1 MTASQKIEKILKHL
15 NINAK
20 TFSEELGYERPQII
34 YDILKG
40 KTKRISENLA
50 TKISSVYTEID
61 RVWLLTDERTML
73 KDSNDNLTGTY
84 ENEAPEAEDEFDA
97 VDRANVIPLLPLE
110 AIAGGLQY
118 WSKSVELADCR
129 KVVSPIPGA
138 DFAIQVSG
146 DSMEPEIHNGTY
158 IYIKKINAR
167 SFIPWGN
174 TMVVDTENGVVV
186 KKLFP
191 IENHSDCILAKSV
204 NPAYPPFKIPT
215 NSIFGIYRVLGG
227 SFVVSTL

>member
-1 MTASQKIEKILKHL
+1 MLASQRLEYILKYL
-15 NINAK
+15 NLNAK
-20 TFSEELGYERPQII
+20 SFSEELGYERPQII
-34 YDILKG
+34 YDIIKG
-40 KTKRISENLA
+40 KTKTISGNIA
-50 TKISSVYTEID
+50 SKILSVFPEINK
-61 RVWLLTDERTML
+61 VWLLTGEGEML
-73 KDSNDNLTGTY
+73 KDDTK
-84 ENEAPEAEDEFDA
+84 NEAVEVYKE
-97 VDRANVIPLLPLE
+97 VHHANVIPLLPVE

-118 WSKSVELADCR
+118 WSETVELADCR

-138 DFAIQVSG
+138 DYAIQVSG

-158 IYIKKINAR
+158 VYIKKINER

-191 IENHSDCILAKSV
+191 VKDAPNTILAKSV
-204 NPAYPPFKIPT
+204 NPEYPPFEIPT
-215 NSIFGIYRVLGG
+215 DSIFGIYRVLGG

>member
-1 MTASQKIEKILKHL
+1 MNASDRLNNLLNYL

-20 TFSEELGYERPQII
+20 SFSEELGYNRPQVV
-34 YDILKG
+34 YDIIKG
-40 KTKRISENLA
+40 KTKGISESIAN
-50 TKISSVYTEID
+50 KITSVFPEVSKI
-61 RVWLLTDERTML
+61 WLLTGEGNML
-73 KDSNDNLTGTY
+73 KNETVITTEIPEDSTT
-84 ENEAPEAEDEFDA
+84 ENI
-97 VDRANVIPLLPLE
+97 IPLLPVE

-118 WSKSVELADCR
+118 WSRSVELADCR

-146 DSMEPEIHNGTY
+146 DSMEPEIHNGTFV
-158 IYIKKINAR
+158 YIKKINER

-186 KKLFP
+186 KKLYP
-191 IENHSDCILAKSV
+191 VDSDTNVILAKSV
-204 NPAYPPFKIPT
+204 NPDYPPFKIPT
-215 NSIFGIYRVLGG
+215 DSIYGIYRVLGG

>member
-1 MTASQKIEKILKHL
+1 MILF
-15 NINAK
+15 I
-20 TFSEELGYERPQII
+20 EELGLNPKSFEERVGLSNGAVSKMGDNTRMSTIDKII
-34 YDILKG
+34 DIFPALN
-40 KTKRISENLA
+40 KT
-50 TKISSVYTEID
+50 
-61 RVWLLTDERTML
+61 WLLTGEGEML
-73 KDSNDNLTGTY
+73 KGEDATEVAEGT
-84 ENEAPEAEDEFDA
+84 
-97 VDRANVIPLLPLE
+97 NVIPLLPVE

-118 WSKSVELADCR
+118 WSRSIELADCR

-146 DSMEPEIHNGTY
+146 DSMEPEIHNGTFV
-158 IYIKKINAR
+158 YIKKINER

-191 IENHSDCILAKSV
+191 VEDDSNTILAKSV

-215 NSIFGIYRVLGG
+215 ESIFGIYRVLGG